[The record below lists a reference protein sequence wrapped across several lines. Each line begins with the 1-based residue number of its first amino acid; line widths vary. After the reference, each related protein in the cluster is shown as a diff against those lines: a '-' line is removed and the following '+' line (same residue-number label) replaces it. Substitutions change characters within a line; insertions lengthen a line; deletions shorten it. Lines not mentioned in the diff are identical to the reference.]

1 MTWRDGKPAEAVAR
15 TRARTIMRIH
25 KIPVVVGRRAGERVD
40 SILGVHAVVGLLLL
54 YMRILWCVGVVL
66 GLLQGEISGVAK
78 R

>member
-1 MTWRDGKPAEAVAR
+1 
-15 TRARTIMRIH
+15 MRIH
-25 KIPVVVGRRAGERVD
+25 EIPVVVGRRAGEGVD

-54 YMRILWCVGVVL
+54 LDVWVLWCVGVVL